1 MHYFQ
6 EFPKV
11 REQIGSQYVDVIDIT
26 TRVKFLDYLQKNESS
41 LIIEDYQIKNG
52 QRPEQVSMKL
62 YSSYDFTWT
71 ILLLNK
77 VYNIFEDWY
86 QPQEIVDKKIVE
98 KYGSIDTCNRVIAN
112 WYDQYGYEVSPNNLN
127 RAKSRTML
135 QKIIDENEAKKNIRV
150 LSSKHIDQVQR
161 NFRSL
166 LA

>member
-98 KYGSIDTCNRVIAN
+98 KYGSIDACNRVIAN